1 MVHVTQSTTP
11 ISAKTIQRKW
21 HVIDVKNRVLGRVAN
36 EIATL
41 LMGKQKVNY
50 SPYIDNGDI
59 VVVINASHVEVTG
72 RKVSE
77 KTYQIF
83 SGYPGGLKR
92 VPFKRYIKE
101 QPEKIIRNAVSGM
114 LPKNKLRD
122 QRLSRLHVY
131 ANADHPFTD
140 RIS

>member
-21 HVIDVKNRVLGRVAN
+21 HVIDVKNQVLGRVAN

-41 LMGKQKVNY
+41 LMGKKKVNY
-50 SPYIDNGDI
+50 APYIDNGDI

-72 RKVSE
+72 RKMNE

-83 SGYPGGLKR
+83 SGYPGGLNEI
-92 VPFKRYIKE
+92 PFKRYIKE

-122 QRLSRLHVY
+122 QRLSRLHVF
-131 ANADHPFTD
+131 ADADHPFTD